1 MTLSFA
7 DTLPLKTRSL
17 TISGAI
23 RISIP
28 GLPVGTT
35 EDKQSIRLEG
45 KLFIPVVTDVNLFIV
60 SNANVGN

>member
-7 DTLPLKTRSL
+7 DTRSLKTRSL
-17 TISGAI
+17 TVSGAVP
-23 RISIP
+23 IP

-45 KLFIPVVTDVNLFIV
+45 KLFTPVVTDFNPLIV
-60 SNANVGN
+60 CNVDAGN

>member
-7 DTLPLKTRSL
+7 DTRPLKTRSP
-17 TISGAI
+17 TVTGAVP
-23 RISIP
+23 IP

-45 KLFIPVVTDVNLFIV
+45 KLFIPVVTDVNPLIV